1 MSYLITSGKIKKY
14 IHNVDTSFTKQQLG
28 TSIVGYN
35 GTIVTY
41 TPPANAQNI
50 VYECSLQ
57 FSWNPDTANSYACTR
72 LQYSDDYAGESNS
85 ANWTWN
91 TISNT
96 KVMDGTSSTVNDYDW
111 FIATYNFLIPTW
123 SGERKLRLAGRAYNS
138 SYECTLGR
146 AYGNSEDTASCPH
159 VLVYAIF

>member
-1 MSYLITSGKIKKY
+1 MTYSLISKKIQNY
-14 IHNVDTSFTKQQLG
+14 THNVDTSFTKQQLG

-35 GTIVTY
+35 GTEVTY

-50 VYECSLQ
+50 IYECSLQ

-72 LQYSDDYAGESNS
+72 LQYSDDNGS
-85 ANWTWN
+85 TWN

>member
-1 MSYLITSGKIKKY
+1 MSYLKTNRKIKNY

-35 GTIVTY
+35 GTEVTY
-41 TPPANAQNI
+41 TPPANAQNV

-57 FSWNPDTANSYACTR
+57 FSWNPDVANSYACTR
-72 LQYSDDYAGESNS
+72 LQYSDDNGS
-85 ANWTWN
+85 TWN

-96 KVMDGTSSTVNDYDW
+96 KVMDGTSSTVSDYDW

-123 SGERKLRLAGRAYNS
+123 SGERKLRLAGRSFNS

-146 AYGNSEDTASCPH
+146 AFGSTEDTASCPH
-159 VLVYAIF
+159 VLVYSIF

>member
-1 MSYLITSGKIKKY
+1 MSYIILSKKIQNY
-14 IHNVDTSFTKQQLG
+14 AHNVDTSFVKQQLPI
-28 TSIVGYN
+28 SITAYN
-35 GTIVTY
+35 GTEITY
-41 TPPANAQNI
+41 TPPAGATSV

-57 FSWNPDTANSYACTR
+57 FSWSPDVAHSYACTR
-72 LQYSDDYAGESNS
+72 LQYSDDNGS
-85 ANWTWN
+85 TWN

-96 KVMDGTSSTVNDYDW
+96 KVMDGTSSNVSDYDW

-123 SGERKLRLAGRAYNS
+123 SGERKLRLAGRSYNS